1 MVSGVA
7 TKKITITL
15 PEETL
20 ARLKESARAAGIPLS
35 TYITQV
41 TEHHARIQDGLA
53 EMREWELEHG
63 RFTEEELAEIDA
75 EITRA
80 ESPTRTPAA
89 RAG

>member
-1 MVSGVA
+1 MS

-20 ARLKESARAAGIPLS
+20 VRLREASIAAGIPLS

-53 EMREWELEHG
+53 EMRDWELEHG
-63 RFTEEELAEIDA
+63 EFTEEELTGTDMEIA
-75 EITRA
+75 RA
-80 ESPTRTPAA
+80 EGDHSTTSTATA
-89 RAG
+89 S